1 MRTIIVP
8 TDFSNPSKNAARFA
22 RNLAIWLKADL
33 HLCHAYNIPVES
45 PMMGEVLWT
54 LPEIPYTKK
63 DAESL

>member
-8 TDFSNPSKNAARFA
+8 TDFSNPSRNAARLA
-22 RNLAIWLKADL
+22 LNLAIGLKADL
-33 HLCHAYNIPVES
+33 HLCHAYNIPVKS